1 MPQPCRLCPLCR
13 VFFSPLGGCKPAAHF
28 NANRFGPSV
37 FFHLTLPERPGRS
50 ERRPRRRQVGVGGS
64 GAALTLLCSQLR
76 AGGGNDLTRCGGRQ
90 SFKPLSPVACRPE
103 SNEECKQPSFHQ
115 PTQSHA
121 KRNLRRQTRA
131 LICNANNYGIY
142 FLSPLSCMRLR
153 LRSVASPP
161 FAPPHTNHPSL
172 YTLCTCWPC
181 QPDARGN

>member
-37 FFHLTLPERPGRS
+37 FFDLTLPERPGRS

-76 AGGGNDLTRCGGRQ
+76 AGGGNDLTRRGGRQ